1 MISALCY
8 NIVFWITFSTTHRVS
23 RPSRHDS
30 LQTDS
35 QALCSSA
42 NRAAQINKTG
52 WVVSLQT
59 RMSGWK
65 SRIAGWFIDR
75 EFFMRANGQVRFL
88 KISAQLQRRVA
99 TTAALVVGTW
109 LLVTLGMAVNQMN
122 VFAERMALS
131 EKEAK
136 IESAEERVASY
147 RGSIDEVTKDLEQRQ
162 KMLESLSDQ
171 YLDELPAES
180 EVTPP
185 PAADDKAVKTISAL
199 VPEAAGLARIEARQI
214 RFAELMTRVA
224 QVRTK
229 KAETA
234 IREFGLNPDS
244 LARQASNAQG
254 GPFESFFGRSTKQV
268 SDPRF
273 TKLAASLGRM
283 DAMERALAA
292 IPTSMPAA
300 VMLMSSGFGYRADPF
315 TGSGAMHNGL
325 DFKGPI
331 GTPILAAAD
340 GKVTSAGDQGGYGNT
355 IEITHANG
363 LVTRYA
369 HLSGFNV
376 SLGQKVERGVQIAR
390 MGSTGRST
398 GSHLHFEVR
407 LNGQA
412 INPRKFL
419 EANSDVLEIQ
429 AIAGGR
435 TDDPAGRTF
444 AKR

>member
-1 MISALCY
+1 M
-8 NIVFWITFSTTHRVS
+8 
-23 RPSRHDS
+23 
-30 LQTDS
+30 
-35 QALCSSA
+35 A
-42 NRAAQINKTG
+42 NLTG
-52 WVVSLQT
+52 WKNRV
-59 RMSGWK
+59 
-65 SRIAGWFIDR
+65 AGWFVER

-88 KISAQLQRRVA
+88 KISAQLQRRIAGV
-99 TTAALVVGTW
+99 TALVIGVW
-109 LLVTLGMAVNQMN
+109 LVVTLGMAINQIT
-122 VFAERMALS
+122 VSIERMALNA
-131 EKEAK
+131 KEAK

-147 RGSIDEVTKDLEQRQ
+147 RGSIDEVTKDLERRQ

-171 YLDELPAES
+171 YLDDVPVSES
-180 EVTPP
+180 ETA
-185 PAADDKAVKTISAL
+185 PAASDDDKTVKTISSA
-199 VPEAAGLARIEARQI
+199 VPEAAGLARLEARQI
-214 RFAELMTRVA
+214 RFAERMTQVA
-224 QVRTK
+224 QARTQ
-229 KAETA
+229 KAEAA
-234 IREFGLNPDS
+234 IRQFGLNPDT
-244 LARQASNAQG
+244 LARQASNARG
-254 GPFESFFGRSTKQV
+254 GLFEPFFGDAKKDVR
-268 SDPRF
+268 DPRF
-273 TKLAASLGRM
+273 TRLAASLGRM

-315 TGSGAMHNGL
+315 TGGGAMHNGL
-325 DFKGPI
+325 DFKGPV

-340 GKVTSAGDQGGYGNT
+340 GKVTSAGSQGGYGNT

-376 SLGQKVERGVQIAR
+376 SLGQKVKRGLQIAR

-435 TDDPAGRTF
+435 TDDPAGRKF

>member
-1 MISALCY
+1 M
-8 NIVFWITFSTTHRVS
+8 
-23 RPSRHDS
+23 
-30 LQTDS
+30 
-35 QALCSSA
+35 
-42 NRAAQINKTG
+42 G

-59 RMSGWK
+59 RLTGWK
-65 SRIAGWFIDR
+65 SQIAGWFIDR

-99 TTAALVVGTW
+99 GVTAFIVGAW
-109 LLVTLGMAVNQMN
+109 LIVTLGMAVNQ
-122 VFAERMALS
+122 VSVSIERMALN

-136 IESAEERVASY
+136 VESAEERVANY
-147 RGSIDEVTKDLEQRQ
+147 RGSIDEVTKDLERRQ

-171 YLDELPAES
+171 YLDEI
-180 EVTPP
+180 
-185 PAADDKAVKTISAL
+185 PAAAATGTDAAAQDDKTVKTISAL

-214 RFAELMTRVA
+214 RFAELMTKVA
-224 QVRTK
+224 QARTQ
-229 KAETA
+229 KAEAA
-234 IREFGLNPDS
+234 IRQFGLNPDI
-244 LARQASNAQG
+244 LARQATSAQG
-254 GPFESFFGRSTKQV
+254 GPFESFFGSSKKDVR
-268 SDPRF
+268 DPRF
-273 TKLAASLGRM
+273 TKLAMSLGRM

-300 VMLMSSGFGYRADPF
+300 VMLMSSGFGYRSDPF
-315 TGSGAMHNGL
+315 TGAGAMHNGL

-340 GKVTSAGDQGGYGNT
+340 GRITHAGSQGGYGNT

-376 SLGQKVERGVQIAR
+376 KLGQKVARGAQIAR

-419 EANSDVLEIQ
+419 EANPDVLEVQ
-429 AIAGGR
+429 SVAGIR
-435 TDDPAGRTF
+435 ADSST
-444 AKR
+444 KE

>member
-1 MISALCY
+1 M
-8 NIVFWITFSTTHRVS
+8 
-23 RPSRHDS
+23 
-30 LQTDS
+30 
-35 QALCSSA
+35 
-42 NRAAQINKTG
+42 G

-59 RMSGWK
+59 RLTGWK
-65 SRIAGWFIDR
+65 SQIAGWFIDR

-99 TTAALVVGTW
+99 GAVAIVVGVW
-109 LLVTLGMAVNQMN
+109 LIATLVMAINQ
-122 VFAERMALS
+122 VSVSIERMALN

-136 IESAEERVASY
+136 VESAEERVANY
-147 RGSIDEVTKDLEQRQ
+147 RGSIDEVTKDLERRQ

-171 YLDELPAES
+171 YLDELPTKA
-180 EVTPP
+180 
-185 PAADDKAVKTISAL
+185 AADSGANGDEDKTVKTISAL

-214 RFAELMTRVA
+214 RFAEVMTKVA
-224 QVRTK
+224 QARTQ
-229 KAETA
+229 KAEAA
-234 IREFGLNPDS
+234 IRQFGLNPDI
-244 LARQASNAQG
+244 LARQATSAQG
-254 GPFESFFGRSTKQV
+254 GPFESFFGSSKKDVR
-268 SDPRF
+268 DPRF
-273 TKLAASLGRM
+273 TKLAMSLGRM

-300 VMLMSSGFGYRADPF
+300 VMMMSSGFGYRSDPF
-315 TGSGAMHNGL
+315 TGAGAMHNGL

-340 GKVTSAGDQGGYGNT
+340 GRITYAGSQGGYGNT

-376 SLGQKVERGVQIAR
+376 KLGQKVARGAQIAR

-419 EANSDVLEIQ
+419 EANPDVLEVQ
-429 AIAGGR
+429 SVAGIR
-435 TDDPAGRTF
+435 ADTST
-444 AKR
+444 KE

>member
-1 MISALCY
+1 L
-8 NIVFWITFSTTHRVS
+8 
-23 RPSRHDS
+23 
-30 LQTDS
+30 
-35 QALCSSA
+35 
-42 NRAAQINKTG
+42 TG
-52 WVVSLQT
+52 W
-59 RMSGWK
+59 K
-65 SRIAGWFIDR
+65 NRIAGWFIDR

-88 KISAQLQRRVA
+88 KISAQMQRRVA
-99 TTAALVVGTW
+99 GSLAIVVGAW
-109 LLVTLGMAVNQMN
+109 LVVTLGMAVNQVSVSM
-122 VFAERMALS
+122 ERMALS

-136 IESAEERVASY
+136 IESAEERVANY
-147 RGSIDEVTKDLEQRQ
+147 RGSIDEVTADLERRQ
-162 KMLESLSDQ
+162 KMLESLSEQ
-171 YLDELPAES
+171 YLDELPAE
-180 EVTPP
+180 
-185 PAADDKAVKTISAL
+185 PAANSPAATEQDKAVKTISAL
-199 VPEAAGLARIEARQI
+199 IPEAAGLAQIEARQI
-214 RFAELMTRVA
+214 RFAEIMTRVA
-224 QVRTK
+224 QVRTQ
-229 KAETA
+229 KAELA
-234 IREFGLNPDS
+234 IRQFGLNPDI
-244 LARQASNAQG
+244 LARQASTGQG
-254 GPFESFFGRSTKQV
+254 GPFESFFGSAKKDVR
-268 SDPRF
+268 DPRF

-300 VMLMSSGFGYRADPF
+300 VMMMSSGFGYRSDPF
-315 TGSGAMHNGL
+315 TGAGAMHAGL
-325 DFKGPI
+325 DFKGPV
-331 GTPILAAAD
+331 GTPILAAAE
-340 GKVTSAGDQGGYGNT
+340 GRVTSVGTQGGYGNC

-376 SLGQKVERGVQIAR
+376 RNGQMVDRGVQIGR

-435 TDDPAGRTF
+435 TDDPAERKF

>member
-1 MISALCY
+1 
-8 NIVFWITFSTTHRVS
+8 V
-23 RPSRHDS
+23 
-30 LQTDS
+30 
-35 QALCSSA
+35 A
-42 NRAAQINKTG
+42 N
-52 WVVSLQT
+52 
-59 RMSGWK
+59 
-65 SRIAGWFIDR
+65 IAGWKNRVAGWFVDR

-99 TTAALVVGTW
+99 AIAAAVVGVW
-109 LLVTLGMAVNQMN
+109 LVVTLGMAVNQIA
-122 VFAERMALS
+122 VSIERMALS
-131 EKEAK
+131 EKQAK
-136 IESAEERVASY
+136 IQSAEERVANY
-147 RGSIDEVTKDLEQRQ
+147 RGSIDEVTADLERRQ
-162 KMLESLSDQ
+162 KMLESLSQQ
-171 YLDELPAES
+171 YLDADAVPAS
-180 EVTPP
+180 G
-185 PAADDKAVKTISAL
+185 AAATATEEDKAVKKISAL

-224 QVRTK
+224 LARTQ
-229 KAETA
+229 KAEAA
-234 IREFGLNPDS
+234 IRQFGLNPDV
-244 LARQASNAQG
+244 LARQATSAQG
-254 GPFESFFGRSTKQV
+254 GPFESFFGSPKNDVR
-268 SDPRF
+268 DPRF

-315 TGSGAMHNGL
+315 TGGGAMHNGL

-331 GTPILAAAD
+331 GTPILAAAE
-340 GKVTSAGDQGGYGNT
+340 GKVTFAGVHSGYGNC

-376 SLGQKVERGVQIAR
+376 SLGQKVARGIQIAR

-419 EANSDVLEIQ
+419 EANSDVLEVQAVAGNRADAIQ
-429 AIAGGR
+429 
-435 TDDPAGRTF
+435 
-444 AKR
+444 

>member
-1 MISALCY
+1 M
-8 NIVFWITFSTTHRVS
+8 
-23 RPSRHDS
+23 
-30 LQTDS
+30 
-35 QALCSSA
+35 
-42 NRAAQINKTG
+42 G

-59 RMSGWK
+59 RLTGWK
-65 SRIAGWFIDR
+65 SQIAGWFIDR

-99 TTAALVVGTW
+99 GVTAFIVAAW
-109 LLVTLGMAVNQMN
+109 LIVTLGMAVNQ
-122 VFAERMALS
+122 VSVSIERMALN

-136 IESAEERVASY
+136 IESAEERVANY
-147 RGSIDEVTKDLEQRQ
+147 RGSIDEVTKDLERRQ

-171 YLDELPAES
+171 YLDEIPAAAASES
-180 EVTPP
+180 ETTTE
-185 PAADDKAVKTISAL
+185 ADKTVKTISAL

-214 RFAELMTRVA
+214 RFAELMTKVA
-224 QVRTK
+224 QARTQ
-229 KAETA
+229 KAEAA
-234 IREFGLNPDS
+234 IRQFGLNPDI
-244 LARQASNAQG
+244 LARQATSAQG
-254 GPFESFFGRSTKQV
+254 GPFESFFGSSKKDVR
-268 SDPRF
+268 DPRF
-273 TKLAASLGRM
+273 TKLAMSLGRM

-300 VMLMSSGFGYRADPF
+300 VMMMSSGFGYRSDPF
-315 TGSGAMHNGL
+315 TGAGAMHNGL

-340 GKVTSAGDQGGYGNT
+340 GRITFAGSQGGYGNT

-376 SLGQKVERGVQIAR
+376 RHGQKVARGAQIAR

-419 EANSDVLEIQ
+419 EANPDVLEVQ
-429 AIAGGR
+429 SVAGIR
-435 TDDPAGRTF
+435 ADTS
-444 AKR
+444 AKE

>member
-1 MISALCY
+1 VRLARL
-8 NIVFWITFSTTHRVS
+8 VTS
-23 RPSRHDS
+23 RSKLIRAPFARLLTARHK
-30 LQTDS
+30 L
-35 QALCSSA
+35 
-42 NRAAQINKTG
+42 KTG

-59 RMSGWK
+59 RLTGWK
-65 SRIAGWFIDR
+65 NRIAGWFIDR

-88 KISAQLQRRVA
+88 KISAQMQRRVA
-99 TTAALVVGTW
+99 GSAALVVGVW
-109 LLVTLGMAVNQMN
+109 LVVTLGMAVNQ
-122 VFAERMALS
+122 VSVTIERMALS

-136 IESAEERVASY
+136 IESAEERVATY
-147 RGSIDEVTKDLEQRQ
+147 RGSIDDVTADLERRQ
-162 KMLESLSDQ
+162 KMLESLSEQ
-171 YLDELPAES
+171 YLDELPAEAAA
-180 EVTPP
+180 TA
-185 PAADDKAVKTISAL
+185 PASAEEDKAVKTISTL
-199 VPEAAGLARIEARQI
+199 VPEAAGLVQIEARQI

-224 QVRTK
+224 QARTE
-229 KAETA
+229 KAEAA
-234 IREFGLNPDS
+234 IRQFGLNPDV
-244 LARQASNAQG
+244 LARQASSAQG
-254 GPFESFFGRSTKQV
+254 GPFEAFFGSSKKDVR
-268 SDPRF
+268 DPRF

-283 DAMERALAA
+283 DAMERALVA

-300 VMLMSSGFGYRADPF
+300 VMMMSSGFGYRADPF
-315 TGSGAMHNGL
+315 TGGGAMHNGL
-325 DFKGPI
+325 DFKGPA
-331 GTPILAAAD
+331 GTPILAAAQ
-340 GKVTSAGDQGGYGNT
+340 GRVTAVGSQGGYGNT
-355 IEITHANG
+355 VEITHANG

-376 SLGQKVERGVQIAR
+376 ANGQKVDRGVQIGR

-435 TDDPAGRTF
+435 TDDPAGRKF

>member
-1 MISALCY
+1 M
-8 NIVFWITFSTTHRVS
+8 
-23 RPSRHDS
+23 
-30 LQTDS
+30 
-35 QALCSSA
+35 
-42 NRAAQINKTG
+42 G

-59 RMSGWK
+59 RLTGWK
-65 SRIAGWFIDR
+65 SQIAGWFIDR

-99 TTAALVVGTW
+99 GVTAFIVAAW
-109 LLVTLGMAVNQMN
+109 LIVTLGMAVNQ
-122 VFAERMALS
+122 VSVSIERMALN
-131 EKEAK
+131 EKEANV
-136 IESAEERVASY
+136 ESAEERVANY
-147 RGSIDEVTKDLEQRQ
+147 RGSIDEVTKDLERRQ

-171 YLDELPAES
+171 YLDEIPAAAASES
-180 EVTPP
+180 ETTTE
-185 PAADDKAVKTISAL
+185 ADKTVKTISAL

-214 RFAELMTRVA
+214 RFAERMTKVA
-224 QVRTK
+224 QARTQ
-229 KAETA
+229 KAEAA
-234 IREFGLNPDS
+234 IRQFGLNPDI
-244 LARQASNAQG
+244 LARQATSAQG
-254 GPFESFFGRSTKQV
+254 GPFESFFGSSKKDVR
-268 SDPRF
+268 DPRF
-273 TKLAASLGRM
+273 TKLAMSLGRM

-300 VMLMSSGFGYRADPF
+300 VMMMSSGFGYRSDPF
-315 TGSGAMHNGL
+315 TGAGAMHNGL

-340 GKVTSAGDQGGYGNT
+340 GRITFAGSQGGYGNT

-376 SLGQKVERGVQIAR
+376 RHGQKVARGAQIAR

-419 EANSDVLEIQ
+419 EANPDVLEVQ
-429 AIAGGR
+429 SVAGIR
-435 TDDPAGRTF
+435 ADTS
-444 AKR
+444 AKE